1 MIYLNNEN
9 IIIPNLLGITSASG
23 FNIVFK
29 NNVTNQEYAFNAE
42 DESENPL
49 YYSFNLDLSD
59 LPNNEYTITLSV
71 VGDETVTDVI
81 NNDIIG
87 AAPYTYI
94 NWKKTINDSVYI
106 GCSAGGGVG
115 DSTIQIRTRKT
126 NSGIVSRV
134 SQGRLKKVILD
145 WSDGP
150 LEAHQAGQD
159 NVVDIYGKNEPYESP
174 KDLFDVYRIK
184 QGDLLG
190 QLEQYIPTGEDDE
203 REAVLETILNVDG
216 DYKYI
221 GIRVNGASDNNN
233 ALYLN
238 AIYIVWIPYTVV
250 GTFIAQ
256 KGINNMSQTKSFDNE
271 TKYIQFE
278 N

>member
-1 MIYLNNEN
+1 M
-9 IIIPNLLGITSASG
+9 
-23 FNIVFK
+23 FDV
-29 NNVTNQEYAFNAE
+29 Q

-49 YYSFNLDLSD
+49 YYSFSLDLSD
-59 LPNNEYTITLSV
+59 LPNNEYTITLSIIS
-71 VGDETVTDVI
+71 DETITDVI
-81 NNDIIG
+81 TNDIIG
-87 AAPYTYI
+87 AVPYIYK
-94 NWKKTINDSVYI
+94 NWKKAINDSVYI
-106 GCSAGGGVG
+106 GCSAGGGLS

-150 LEAHQAGQD
+150 EEANQAGQE

-174 KDLFDVYRIK
+174 KDLFDVYRNK
-184 QGDLLG
+184 QGELLG
-190 QLEQYIPTGEDDE
+190 QLMQYIPINEDDE
-203 REAVLETILNVDG
+203 REAVLDTTLNVDG

-221 GIRVNGASDNNN
+221 GIRVNGSDKNNN

-238 AIYIVWIPYTVV
+238 AISIEWIPYTVV

-256 KGINNMSQTKSFDNE
+256 KGINNMSQTKSFDNN
-271 TKYIQFE
+271 TKYIQYE